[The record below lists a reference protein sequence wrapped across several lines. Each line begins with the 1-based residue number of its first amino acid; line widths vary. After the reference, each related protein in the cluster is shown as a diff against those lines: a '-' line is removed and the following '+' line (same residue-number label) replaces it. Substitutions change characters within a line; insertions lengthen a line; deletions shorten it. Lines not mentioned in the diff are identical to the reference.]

1 MGSLC
6 FKGLYYPIID
16 ASLKPSRDREIFSFK
31 SYLLLVLEL
40 SNSVTVKQ
48 CLIRSVVRCSKFTGR
63 LFKIKAKRNGANTTF
78 SFQRSAT
85 FLFKSLPET

>member
-40 SNSVTVKQ
+40 SNSVTDVVNLPGAYLKLRLKEMALILRFPFSEAQ
-48 CLIRSVVRCSKFTGR
+48 LFCLN
-63 LFKIKAKRNGANTTF
+63 L
-78 SFQRSAT
+78 
-85 FLFKSLPET
+85 

>member
-16 ASLKPSRDREIFSFK
+16 ASLKPIRDREIFSFK
-31 SYLLLVLEL
+31 SYLILVLEL
-40 SNSVTVKQ
+40 SISVTALQ
-48 CLIRSVVRCSKFTGR
+48 CMIRSVVRCSKLTRR
-63 LFKIKAKRNGANTTF
+63 LFKIKAKRKGANTTF

-85 FLFKSLPET
+85 FNIIVLIL